1 MSASLDDFS
10 DPHLL
15 DGLTGWPLDRVR
27 AFRDEAQAAEG
38 GLSYVRRVVQG
49 RLDIVGAELQRR
61 REGGDPGDLS
71 GLIAQLPDL
80 LADPD
85 RPPGAG
91 ARSPRRLDLAEVPDD
106 LAVELDQ
113 IVDTDALADL
123 PGFDTEALDKMAP
136 AAGRLRALDLR
147 APPRRAG
154 RRGHAPGRD
163 RPAVPRRRGHR
174 RRAPGLTVPSGDEL
188 KGEIETRWRDLG
200 EFIREQRNLGQLSL
214 RKLSEKAGVSNP
226 YLSQIERG
234 LRKPSAEI
242 LRQIARALE
251 ISSESSTCGPASSR
265 SGTTART
272 WSPRSAGSRDLTEDQ
287 KKTPHPHLRVAS
299 AARTPERSRPRQ
311 PSRESGTCP

>member
-106 LAVELDQ
+106 LTVELDQ

-123 PGFDTEALDKMAP
+123 PGFDTEALDKMAQ
-136 AAGRLRALDLR
+136 RLVDFERWISE
-147 APPRRAG
+147 RRHVVQG
-154 RRGHAPGRD
+154 VVD
-163 RPAVPRRRGHR
+163 
-174 RRAPGLTVPSGDEL
+174 
-188 KGEIETRWRDLG
+188 
-200 EFIREQRNLGQLSL
+200 
-214 RKLSEKAGVSNP
+214 KL
-226 YLSQIERG
+226 Q
-234 LRKPSAEI
+234 AEI
-242 LRQIARALE
+242 AR
-251 ISSESSTCGPASSR
+251 R
-265 SGTTART
+265 Y
-272 WSPRSAGSRDLTEDQ
+272 RDGEATVDGLLD
-287 KKTPHPHLRVAS
+287 
-299 AARTPERSRPRQ
+299 
-311 PSRESGTCP
+311 